1 MRSAVGGSRSSGWSP
16 VCPEEIG
23 AARRRHANR
32 LASYVATLMLGGA
45 GRGRGPFNADP
56 VPPPAA
62 DDVRRAAMG
71 TVIVEGSPMTPA
83 SAQSAVMTIGT
94 LSRRT
99 GVPVKALR
107 EYEDL
112 GLIYTVGRS
121 AGNYRLFGEEALW
134 CVWMIGLLRGL
145 GLTLAEIQDL
155 AVSYL
160 QSTDEPI
167 GPRLAEVLDAARAR
181 AERRI
186 AELSEVLRR
195 IDDYRSQFADQLAG
209 RADFRALDPR
219 FTPALL
225 DSPPGG
231 RP

>member
-1 MRSAVGGSRSSGWSP
+1 
-16 VCPEEIG
+16 
-23 AARRRHANR
+23 
-32 LASYVATLMLGGA
+32 
-45 GRGRGPFNADP
+45 
-56 VPPPAA
+56 
-62 DDVRRAAMG
+62 
-71 TVIVEGSPMTPA
+71 MTPA

-99 GVPVKALR
+99 GMPVKALR
-107 EYEDL
+107 EYEAL

-134 CVWMIGLLRGL
+134 CVWMIGVLRGL

-155 AVSYL
+155 AIRYL
-160 QSTDEPI
+160 QNSDEPI

-181 AERRI
+181 TERRI